1 MNFFRLGAGVSLK
14 KTKWSKFILCWFFF
28 PSIFSTKKHKEQIVW
43 EKKHW
48 LCNDKGNN
56 LPYVDLY
63 GRTSVLCD
71 CCGQDCVQ
79 DNMQFICKYY
89 LLLFWLYFDWCLI
102 FFVIFVFYTSTTR
115 PIQHNTILAFALMY
129 DASSNH
135 TDWHAFKIKTLE
147 GKYCRFEFWRC

>member
-1 MNFFRLGAGVSLK
+1 MRK
-14 KTKWSKFILCWFFF
+14 
-28 PSIFSTKKHKEQIVW
+28 
-43 EKKHW
+43 KKHW

-89 LLLFWLYFDWCLI
+89 LLLF
-102 FFVIFVFYTSTTR
+102 
-115 PIQHNTILAFALMY
+115 
-129 DASSNH
+129 
-135 TDWHAFKIKTLE
+135 
-147 GKYCRFEFWRC
+147 